1 VDDQK
6 RDEEQ
11 ACNSHENFLP
21 IELLNRAQ
29 RAMISSPFA
38 MSRHALPPGTPRM
51 VSA

>member
-21 IELLNRAQ
+21 VSTTDLRCDSRLRASDICDCRFALNRK
-29 RAMISSPFA
+29 
-38 MSRHALPPGTPRM
+38 
-51 VSA
+51 VD